1 MPIDLEHLRQWIG
14 HTRTE
19 RDVLHVRHA
28 QLMAATV
35 ARTSAPLALG
45 DPLPPLWHWLYFLEG
60 LPASE
65 LGRDGHP
72 ARGGFLP
79 PVELDNRMW
88 AGGRLA
94 FEAPL
99 LLGHEV
105 ERRSVVQSV
114 EHKQGRTGDLV
125 FVTVAHELF
134 VRGSRCVR
142 EEHDI
147 VYRRRAPIEAARER
161 VEAPTPPRDGERREA
176 WTPDTTQLF
185 RYSALTFNGHKIHY
199 DVDYCRTVEGY
210 PHLVV
215 HGPLVATMLAALAQS
230 MAPAPL
236 RSFHYRAQRPAL
248 LTGEPITLAGELE
261 AGGAALSARLANGAE
276 SMGAKAQW

>member
-1 MPIDLEHLRQWIG
+1 MAIDIEHLRHWIG
-14 HTRTE
+14 NTRTE

-35 ARTSAPLALG
+35 ARTAAPLALG

-60 LPASE
+60 VPARE

-94 FEAPL
+94 FDSPL
-99 LLGHEV
+99 LLGQEV

-125 FVTVAHELF
+125 FVTVAHELL
-134 VRGSRCVR
+134 VEGLRCVR

-147 VYRRRAPIEAARER
+147 VYRRRSPLETANAD
-161 VEAPTPPRDGERREA
+161 VEAPTPPRDDQRRES

-199 DVDYCRTVEGY
+199 DVDYCRSVEGY
-210 PHLVV
+210 PNLVV

-236 RSFHYRAQRPAL
+236 RSFRYRAKRPAL
-248 LTGEPITLAGELE
+248 LSGDPITLTGALE
-261 AGGAALSARLANGAE
+261 ERGAALSARLASGAE
-276 SMGAKAQW
+276 SMGANAQW